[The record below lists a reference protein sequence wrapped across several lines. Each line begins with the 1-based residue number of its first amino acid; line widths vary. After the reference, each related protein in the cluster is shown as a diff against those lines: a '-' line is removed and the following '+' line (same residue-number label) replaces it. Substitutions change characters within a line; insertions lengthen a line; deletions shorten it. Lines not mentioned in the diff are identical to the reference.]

1 MAHNN
6 KAKVLMFVAAIAAF
20 IGLAMYTGK
29 AYDEFSCIA
38 ATHTMSYGDTI
49 DSIAWTYCDE
59 NHSNAVQYIMDSNDI
74 TSRQLTSLRMGTII
88 HIPATK

>member
-6 KAKVLMFVAAIAAF
+6 KAKVLMIVAAIAAF
-20 IGLAMYTGK
+20 MGLMVYTSK

-38 ATHTMSYGDTI
+38 ATHTVYYGDTV
-49 DSIAWTYCDE
+49 DGVAWTYCDG
-59 NHSNAVQYIMDSNDI
+59 NHSNAVQYIMDSNSI

-88 HIPATK
+88 HIEATK

>member
-6 KAKVLMFVAAIAAF
+6 KAKVLMIVATIAALM
-20 IGLAMYTGK
+20 GLAMYTGK
-29 AYDEFSCIA
+29 AYDKFSCIA

-49 DSIAWTYCDE
+49 DSIAWTYCDD
-59 NHSNAVQYIMDSNDI
+59 NHSNAVQYIMDSNGI

-88 HIPATK
+88 HITATK

>member
-6 KAKVLMFVAAIAAF
+6 KAKVLMIVAAIAAF
-20 IGLAMYTGK
+20 MGLMVYTSK

-38 ATHTMSYGDTI
+38 ATHTMYYGDTV
-49 DSIAWTYCDE
+49 DGVAWTYCDG
-59 NHSNAVQYIMDSNDI
+59 NHSNAVQYIMDSNSI

-88 HIPATK
+88 HIEATK

>member
-6 KAKVLMFVAAIAAF
+6 KAKVLMIVAAIAAF
-20 IGLAMYTGK
+20 MGLMVYTSK

-38 ATHTMSYGDTI
+38 ATHTMYYGDTV
-49 DSIAWTYCDE
+49 DGVAWTYCDG
-59 NHSNAVQYIMDSNDI
+59 NHSNAVQYIMDSNSI

-88 HIPATK
+88 HIEVTK

>member
-6 KAKVLMFVAAIAAF
+6 KAKVLMIVAAIAAF
-20 IGLAMYTGK
+20 MGLMVYTSK

-38 ATHTMSYGDTI
+38 ATHTMYYGDTV
-49 DSIAWTYCDE
+49 DGVAWTYCDG
-59 NHSNAVQYIMDSNDI
+59 NHGNAVQYIMDSNSI

-88 HIPATK
+88 HITATK